1 MNLTVGELLN
11 ILKDVDPE
19 LFIYVETDDGY
30 GSANSVVVE
39 ADYNMVTIT
48 TEWGK

>member
-1 MNLTVGELLN
+1 MELTVGEL
-11 ILKDVDPE
+11 IDKLKDVDPG

-30 GSANSVVVE
+30 GSANSVVIE